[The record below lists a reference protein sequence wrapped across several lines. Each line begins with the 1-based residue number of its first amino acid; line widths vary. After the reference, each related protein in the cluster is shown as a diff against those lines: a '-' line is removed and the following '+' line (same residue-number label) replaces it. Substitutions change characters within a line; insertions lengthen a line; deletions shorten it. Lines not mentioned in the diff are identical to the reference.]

1 MMSVLNWIWTRGI
14 LSTFMAGLF
23 VLLPIA
29 LTVAVI
35 GWVGSKLSVLK
46 KPLEWIGLAVDSEG
60 TVAWLVGAVVVL
72 AAIWSLGLIIKATAR
87 HKLDDVFH
95 AVLNRV
101 PLVNAIYKPVS
112 QVVGLLK
119 GDEGSDM
126 KGMSVVF
133 CSFGAEMGGGF
144 LGLQASSDTYTIG
157 EQACRLIYIPT
168 SPVPMS
174 GGLVFVP
181 QRSIRPVEMSV
192 DDVMKIYFSL
202 GVLSSQVIPAQY
214 KQPPA
219 QG

>member
-46 KPLEWIGLAVDSEG
+46 EPLERIGLTVVSEG
-60 TVAWLVGAVVVL
+60 TGAWLVGAVIVL
-72 AAIWSLGLIIKATAR
+72 AAIWCLGLVIKATAR

-101 PLVNAIYKPVS
+101 PVVNAIYKPVS

-119 GDEGSDM
+119 GDNGSDM

-133 CSFGAEMGGGF
+133 CSFGAEAGGGF
-144 LGLQASSDTYTIG
+144 LGLMASSDTYTIG
-157 EQACRLIYIPT
+157 EQACQLIYIPT

-181 QRSIRPVEMSV
+181 QQKIKPVEMSV

-214 KQPPA
+214 KQPA
-219 QG
+219 DKG

>member
-1 MMSVLNWIWTRGI
+1 
-14 LSTFMAGLF
+14 
-23 VLLPIA
+23 
-29 LTVAVI
+29 
-35 GWVGSKLSVLK
+35 
-46 KPLEWIGLAVDSEG
+46 
-60 TVAWLVGAVVVL
+60 
-72 AAIWSLGLIIKATAR
+72 
-87 HKLDDVFH
+87 
-95 AVLNRV
+95 
-101 PLVNAIYKPVS
+101 
-112 QVVGLLK
+112 
-119 GDEGSDM
+119 
-126 KGMSVVF
+126 
-133 CSFGAEMGGGF
+133 MGGGF

-219 QG
+219 QS